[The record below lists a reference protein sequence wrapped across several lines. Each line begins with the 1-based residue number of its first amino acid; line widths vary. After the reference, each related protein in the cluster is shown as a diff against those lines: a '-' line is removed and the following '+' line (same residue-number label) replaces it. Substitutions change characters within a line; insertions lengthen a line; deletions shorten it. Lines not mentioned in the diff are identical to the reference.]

1 MIIKG
6 RGLALSILD
15 TQIPRQWR
23 VGTMPAKHDDADRR
37 DRQHIFGGVP
47 RLIRQMG
54 GWRWLLLGVFSDSF
68 AGAGGQHARC
78 EHTDPKSRQSQ
89 APIDRPLSLGRA

>member
-37 DRQHIFGGVP
+37 VRCTP
-47 RLIRQMG
+47 RLCV
-54 GWRWLLLGVFSDSF
+54 LSEV
-68 AGAGGQHARC
+68 
-78 EHTDPKSRQSQ
+78 
-89 APIDRPLSLGRA
+89 APVLTIPPNVWSTMLSLTDVVPIVFDVLG